1 MYYNYIYRL
10 VSEKFANSDVLSSAI
25 IIFSIL
31 AIAAVGYFLGSL
43 NFGIIFSKIFYK
55 DDIRNYGSHN
65 AGATNMQRTYG
76 TAAGVITIIGDA
88 LKAFAACL
96 IGGFLLGLFGTY
108 LAGLACIFGHIFPVY
123 YGFKGGKGVVT
134 VAVLIMMTSIKTFLP
149 ILLIFLIL
157 VIGTKY
163 ISMGSVISALVYPLV
178 LFNIVSMNPE
188 PSRVEYFGV
197 LFAFVVAAIVTIKH
211 KENIKRILNHTESK
225 ISFKK
230 KKDKASENT
239 TKTEK

>member
-1 MYYNYIYRL
+1 MYYNYISRL
-10 VSEKFANSDVLSSAI
+10 VQESFTDSPALSSIIIILGAI
-25 IIFSIL
+25 II
-31 AIAAVGYFLGSL
+31 AAAGYFLGSL
-43 NFGIIFSKIFYK
+43 NFGIIFSRLFYK

-88 LKAFAACL
+88 LKACVACL
-96 IGGFLLGLFGTY
+96 AGGFMLGLFGTY

-134 VAVLIMMTSIKTFLP
+134 VAVLILMTSVKTFLP
-149 ILLIFLIL
+149 LLAIFLIL

-163 ISMGSVISALVYPLV
+163 ISMGSVISALVYPLI
-178 LFNIVSMNPE
+178 LFNIVSMNPN
-188 PSRVEYFGV
+188 PHRSEYFGV
-197 LFAFVVAAIVTIKH
+197 IFAFVVAGIVTIKH
-211 KENIKRILNHTESK
+211 KENIKRIMNHTESK

-230 KKDKASENT
+230 KKDSNTENSDN
-239 TKTEK
+239 K

>member
-1 MYYNYIYRL
+1 MLYYNFISRF
-10 VSEKFANSDVLSSAI
+10 VSEKFADANGLSSAVI
-25 IIFSIL
+25 ILGAIL
-31 AIAAVGYFLGSL
+31 IAAIGYFLGSL

-76 TAAGVITIIGDA
+76 TAAGVITILGDA
-88 LKAFAACL
+88 LKAVASCF

-108 LAGLACIFGHIFPVY
+108 LAGLACIFGHIFPIY

-134 VAVLIMMTSIKTFLP
+134 VAVLIMMTSIKTFIP

-163 ISMGSVISALVYPLV
+163 ISMGSVISALVYPLI
-178 LFNIVSMNPE
+178 LFNVVSINPN
-188 PSRVEYFGV
+188 SYKVEYCGV
-197 LFAFVVAAIVTIKH
+197 LFAFIVAAIVTIKH
-211 KENIKRILNHTESK
+211 KENIKRILNRTESK

-230 KKDKASENT
+230 KKDKDQEDSKKA
-239 TKTEK
+239 